1 MFQKGDSWFE
11 FWSLFGD
18 KKHNSTV
25 KLCRDDDRWTE
36 FSTQLTKIITDLR
49 ECIKTQNIPDQ
60 VFELAAFQS
69 KKSNCQ
75 QKTEEQKSENGV
87 GQKRLDRCS
96 DSDLDKKQKEN
107 KNLLR
112 TQSLGDNAK
121 THRQESETETGEGIG
136 LSDVVTEDTRESC
149 DSPLNAER
157 QTEPHVF
164 EPPFS
169 PANFQLIDTNSN
181 LFGQHHLQPNVIK
194 SQSEDFQKTIRLKNN
209 TETARFLCKHVPSP
223 KSLYKESENE
233 ESLVEK
239 NFSGSDSDYEDMMEQ
254 EKAIQR
260 LVELLQAAINSNDK
274 EAAAKHAGSLAA
286 TAAKVTITLDP
297 GSLKNI
303 KDTEFS
309 IKVFV
314 EDREA
319 SGGCITLNVKPSETV
334 KDLKLRMCL
343 KHSFPVEVQKWIIGK
358 RIPPDNET
366 LQKARVTPGQAVY
379 LYLISPK
386 SVGLTKEKFMEDRL
400 KMLHNQYP
408 VAQQQKQGPSNFAE
422 SGPYIPMG
430 TPVTPKTPL
439 STQPPSRQRSEP
451 YSGSSTGGGG
461 ITPKVRPTVVTQPSL
476 EEFEVIPT
484 NPVFRDPPQPINNKQ
499 ATSMQTGWVCPACTY
514 INQPTRPGCE
524 ICATN
529 RPLNYQVPDGYK
541 MTREE
546 EERIRRERE
555 QEEQTQRASMNR
567 GQDRGPRENAD
578 QEFYGDLQDQDLAAI
593 LELKDN
599 LTRENMAHRGRSPT
613 ENDLP
618 LPHGAPHDLHLGMG
632 DVQRGSL
639 DNLHFPLDDRQID
652 WNEKHDNI

>member
-1 MFQKGDSWFE
+1 MYLNTLIKYSPHAFLCVLVWIK
-11 FWSLFGD
+11 SLYALPYSFRLL
-18 KKHNSTV
+18 KILFLNSQISNITTV
-25 KLCRDDDRWTE
+25 TTSVEVCNRTTCLVFF
-36 FSTQLTKIITDLR
+36 FS
-49 ECIKTQNIPDQ
+49 

-121 THRQESETETGEGIG
+121 THRQESETETGERIG

-169 PANFQLIDTNSN
+169 PANFELIDTNSN
-181 LFGQHHLQPNVIK
+181 FFGQHHLQPNVIK

-303 KDTEFS
+303 KDTEF
-309 IKVFV
+309 
-314 EDREA
+314 R
-319 SGGCITLNVKPSETV
+319 
-334 KDLKLRMCL
+334 
-343 KHSFPVEVQKWIIGK
+343 
-358 RIPPDNET
+358 
-366 LQKARVTPGQAVY
+366 
-379 LYLISPK
+379 
-386 SVGLTKEKFMEDRL
+386 
-400 KMLHNQYP
+400 
-408 VAQQQKQGPSNFAE
+408 
-422 SGPYIPMG
+422 
-430 TPVTPKTPL
+430 
-439 STQPPSRQRSEP
+439 
-451 YSGSSTGGGG
+451 
-461 ITPKVRPTVVTQPSL
+461 
-476 EEFEVIPT
+476 
-484 NPVFRDPPQPINNKQ
+484 
-499 ATSMQTGWVCPACTY
+499 
-514 INQPTRPGCE
+514 
-524 ICATN
+524 
-529 RPLNYQVPDGYK
+529 
-541 MTREE
+541 
-546 EERIRRERE
+546 
-555 QEEQTQRASMNR
+555 
-567 GQDRGPRENAD
+567 
-578 QEFYGDLQDQDLAAI
+578 
-593 LELKDN
+593 
-599 LTRENMAHRGRSPT
+599 
-613 ENDLP
+613 
-618 LPHGAPHDLHLGMG
+618 
-632 DVQRGSL
+632 
-639 DNLHFPLDDRQID
+639 
-652 WNEKHDNI
+652 